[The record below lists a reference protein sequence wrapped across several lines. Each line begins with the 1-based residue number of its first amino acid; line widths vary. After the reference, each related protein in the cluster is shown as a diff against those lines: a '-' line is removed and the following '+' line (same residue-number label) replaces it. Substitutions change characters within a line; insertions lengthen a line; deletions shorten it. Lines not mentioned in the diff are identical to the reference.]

1 MNLVDRIKN
10 ILLSPRTEW
19 PTIAGETATVQSLY
33 VGYILVLAAIAPL
46 ALLIRTGGVAI
57 AAAIAHY
64 AIALVITY
72 LMALIVDTLA
82 PTFNGTKDFTQSLK
96 LVAYS
101 YTAPWVA
108 GIFLLLGGTIGGLIG
123 LLAAI
128 YAWYT
133 FYLGVPVLKKCPP
146 EKAVAY
152 TIVVVLCGIVLA
164 IVLGGVLM
172 SAMFGGAMAG
182 AGFGMMR

>member
-19 PTIAGETATVQSLY
+19 PKIAEEPATTQSLY
-33 VGYILVLAAIAPL
+33 VGYIVILAAIAPL

-57 AAAIAHY
+57 GVAIAHY
-64 AIALVITY
+64 AVALVITY
-72 LMALIVDTLA
+72 LMALIVDALA

-108 GIFLLLGGTIGGLIG
+108 GVFLLLGGGIGGLIG
-123 LLAAI
+123 LIAAI

-133 FYLGVPVLKKCPP
+133 FYLGVPALKKSPP
-146 EKAVAY
+146 DKAVGY
-152 TIVVVLCGIVLA
+152 TIVVVLCAIVLA
-164 IVLGGVLM
+164 IVLGGVLL
-172 SAMFGGAMAG
+172 STLFGAGMAG
-182 AGFGMMR
+182 GGFGMS

>member
-1 MNLVDRIKN
+1 
-10 ILLSPRTEW
+10 
-19 PTIAGETATVQSLY
+19 
-33 VGYILVLAAIAPL
+33 
-46 ALLIRTGGVAI
+46 LI
-57 AAAIAHY
+57 
-64 AIALVITY
+64 
-72 LMALIVDTLA
+72 
-82 PTFNGTKDFTQSLK
+82 
-96 LVAYS
+96 
-101 YTAPWVA
+101 
-108 GIFLLLGGTIGGLIG
+108 
-123 LLAAI
+123 AAI

-133 FYLGVPVLKKCPP
+133 FYLGVPVLKKCPS

>member
-1 MNLVDRIKN
+1 MNLVDRVKN

-19 PTIAGETATVQSLY
+19 PKIAGEAATAQSLY
-33 VGYILVLAAIAPL
+33 TGYILILAAIAPI
-46 ALLIRTGGVAI
+46 ALLIRSGGVAI
-57 AAAIAHY
+57 AAALAQY
-64 AIALVITY
+64 VVALVITY
-72 LMALIVDTLA
+72 LLALIVDALA

-101 YTAPWVA
+101 YTAPWIA
-108 GIFLLLGGTIGGLIG
+108 GVFLLLGTIGGVIG
-123 LLAAI
+123 LIAAI

-146 EKAVAY
+146 EKAVGY

-164 IVLGGVLM
+164 IVLGILLM
-172 SAMFGGAMAG
+172 SMMFGGTMG
-182 AGFGMMR
+182 SAGFGVVR

>member
-1 MNLVDRIKN
+1 MNLVDRVKN

-19 PTIAGETATVQSLY
+19 PTIAAEAATVQSLY
-33 VGYILVLAAIAPL
+33 TGYILILAAIAPI
-46 ALLIRTGGVAI
+46 ALLIRSGGAAI
-57 AAAIAHY
+57 AAAIAQY
-64 AIALVITY
+64 VVALVIIY
-72 LMALIVDTLA
+72 LLALIVDALA

-101 YTAPWVA
+101 YTAPWIA
-108 GIFLLLGGTIGGLIG
+108 GVFLLLGTTIGGLIG

-133 FYLGVPVLKKCPP
+133 FYLGVPALKKCPP
-146 EKAVAY
+146 ENAVGY

-164 IVLGGVLM
+164 IVLGVVLM
-172 SAMFGGAMAG
+172 SLMFGGTMAG
-182 AGFGMMR
+182 AGLVR

>member
-1 MNLVDRIKN
+1 MNLVDRVKN

-19 PTIAGETATVQSLY
+19 PTIAAEAATVQSLY
-33 VGYILVLAAIAPL
+33 TGYILILAAIAPI
-46 ALLIRTGGVAI
+46 ALLIRSGGAAI
-57 AAAIAHY
+57 AAAIAQY
-64 AIALVITY
+64 VVALVIIY
-72 LMALIVDTLA
+72 LLALIVDALA

-101 YTAPWVA
+101 YTAPWIA
-108 GIFLLLGGTIGGLIG
+108 GVFLLLGTTIGGLIG

-133 FYLGVPVLKKCPP
+133 FYLGVPTLKKCPP
-146 EKAVAY
+146 EKAVGY

-164 IVLGGVLM
+164 IVLGVVLM
-172 SAMFGGAMAG
+172 SLMFGGTMAG
-182 AGFGMMR
+182 AGLAR

>member
-1 MNLVDRIKN
+1 MNLLDRIKN

-19 PTIAGETATVQSLY
+19 PKIAGEAATVQSLY
-33 VGYILVLAAIAPL
+33 VGYILILAAIAPL
-46 ALLIRTGGVAI
+46 ALLIHSGGAAIAVAI
-57 AAAIAHY
+57 AQY
-64 AIALVITY
+64 VVALVITY
-72 LMALIVDTLA
+72 LIALIVDALA
-82 PTFNGTKDFTQSLK
+82 PTFSGTKDFTQSLK

-108 GIFLLLGGTIGGLIG
+108 GVFLLLGSTIGGLIG
-123 LLAAI
+123 LVAAI

-133 FYLGVPVLKKCPP
+133 FYLGVPEMKKCPP
-146 EKAVAY
+146 EKAVGY

-172 SAMFGGAMAG
+172 SLMFGGEMGAAG
-182 AGFGMMR
+182 VGLVR

>member
-1 MNLVDRIKN
+1 MNLVDRVKN

-19 PTIAGETATVQSLY
+19 PKIAGEAATVQSLY
-33 VGYILVLAAIAPL
+33 TGYILILAAIAPI
-46 ALLIRTGGVAI
+46 ALLIRSGGAAI
-57 AAAIAHY
+57 AAAIAQY
-64 AIALVITY
+64 IVALVIIY
-72 LMALIVDTLA
+72 LLALIADALA

-101 YTAPWVA
+101 YTAPWIA
-108 GIFLLLGGTIGGLIG
+108 GVFLLLGTTIGGLIG

-133 FYLGVPVLKKCPP
+133 FYLGVPALKKCPP
-146 EKAVAY
+146 EKAVGY

-164 IVLGGVLM
+164 IVLGVVLM
-172 SAMFGGAMAG
+172 SVMFGGTMGG
-182 AGFGMMR
+182 AGVGLVR

>member
-1 MNLVDRIKN
+1 MNLVDRVKN

-19 PTIAGETATVQSLY
+19 PKIAGEAATAQSLY
-33 VGYILVLAAIAPL
+33 TGYILILAAIAPI
-46 ALLIRTGGVAI
+46 ALLIRSGGAAI
-57 AAAIAHY
+57 AAALAQY
-64 AIALVITY
+64 VVALVITY
-72 LMALIVDTLA
+72 LLALIVDVLA

-101 YTAPWVA
+101 YTAPWIA
-108 GIFLLLGGTIGGLIG
+108 GVFLLLGTIGGVIG
-123 LLAAI
+123 LIAAI

-146 EKAVAY
+146 EKAVGY

-164 IVLGGVLM
+164 IVLGIVLM
-172 SAMFGGAMAG
+172 SMMFGGTMG
-182 AGFGMMR
+182 SAGFGVVR

>member
-1 MNLVDRIKN
+1 MNLVDRVKN

-19 PTIAGETATVQSLY
+19 PKIAGEAATAQSLY
-33 VGYILVLAAIAPL
+33 TGYILILAAIAPI
-46 ALLIRTGGVAI
+46 ALLIRSGG
-57 AAAIAHY
+57 AAIAVALAQY
-64 AIALVITY
+64 AVALVITY
-72 LMALIVDTLA
+72 LLALIVDALA

-101 YTAPWVA
+101 YTAPWIA
-108 GIFLLLGGTIGGLIG
+108 GVFLLLGTIGGVIG
-123 LLAAI
+123 LIAAI

-146 EKAVAY
+146 EKAVGY

-164 IVLGGVLM
+164 IVLGIVLM
-172 SAMFGGAMAG
+172 SMMFGGTMG
-182 AGFGMMR
+182 SAGFGVVR

>member
-1 MNLVDRIKN
+1 MNLIDRVKN

-19 PTIAGETATVQSLY
+19 PKISDEAATVQSLY
-33 VGYILVLAAIAPL
+33 GGYIVILAAIAPL
-46 ALLIRTGGVAI
+46 ALLIRTGGIAI
-57 AAAIAHY
+57 AAAVAHY
-64 AIALVITY
+64 AIALVIAY
-72 LMALIVDTLA
+72 VMALIVDALA

-108 GIFLLLGGTIGGLIG
+108 GVFLLLGGGIGGVIG

-133 FYLGVPVLKKCPP
+133 FYLGVPALKKCPP
-146 EKAVAY
+146 DKAVGY
-152 TIVVVLCGIVLA
+152 TIVVVLCGVVLA
-164 IVLGGVLM
+164 IVLGGMLM
-172 SAMFGGAMAG
+172 SAMFGGAMTESG
-182 AGFGMMR
+182 PGMMR